1 MLLGN
6 GTTLQAIID
15 SINNGNLKAKI
26 NLVVS
31 DNKDAYALER
41 AKKSNI
47 PTYVIKNKT
56 SEDIDVELSNLLK
69 NYDIDL
75 IVLVGYLKL
84 IGKRLIDNYT
94 IINTHPSLL
103 PKFGGKGMYG
113 MNVHRAVV
121 EAKEKYSGPTV
132 HFVNSN
138 YDEGNIIAQTKLE
151 LSPDETPESLS
162 MKVQAVEKIQLINV
176 LKDFIDKKWL
186 VLEHFIKKFFIPLI

>member
-6 GTTLQAIID
+6 GSTLQAVID
-15 SINNGNLKAKI
+15 NIENGNLNAKI

-31 DNKDAYALER
+31 DNESAYALER
-41 AKKSNI
+41 AKKHNI
-47 PTYVIKNKT
+47 PIYVIKEKT
-56 SEDIDVELSNLLK
+56 FEEIDIELENILK

-84 IGKRLIDNYT
+84 IGNHLINNYT

-113 MNVHRAVV
+113 MNVHTAVV
-121 EAKEKYSGPTV
+121 EAKEKFSGPTV

-138 YDEGNIIAQTKLE
+138 YDEGNIISQTKVE
-151 LSPDETPESLS
+151 LKKDETPESLS
-162 MKVQAVEKIQLINV
+162 AKVQAAEKIQLIEV
-176 LKDFIDKKWL
+176 LKDFIKK
-186 VLEHFIKKFFIPLI
+186 K

>member
-113 MNVHRAVV
+113 MNVHKAVV

-176 LKDFIDKKWL
+176 LKDFIDKK
-186 VLEHFIKKFFIPLI
+186 